1 MTGHRPPQ
9 DVAAAAR
16 RALDWIDQ
24 GHQGSG
30 FTETGH
36 HRAQQLAD
44 RDKVPDEDI
53 KRMKNYFSRHQHDAE
68 ATGFQRG
75 DAGYPSPGRVAWDA
89 WGGDPGRRWVSQ
101 KQFEDL

>member
-1 MTGHRPPQ
+1 MAGHRLPQ
-9 DVAAAAR
+9 DVAAAAH

-36 HRAQQLAD
+36 
-44 RDKVPDEDI
+44 
-53 KRMKNYFSRHQHDAE
+53 QHDAE

-75 DAGYPSPGRVAWDA
+75 DDGYPSPGRVAWDA
-89 WGGDPGRRWVSQ
+89 WGGDAGRRWAGQ